1 MKTYTPLLLLAGLA
15 ALWYFWPD
23 LQSGRNKTATALADA
38 QTKADA
44 LDAAN
49 KKLQAD
55 LDAQTKAA
63 DAAAAKK

>member
-1 MKTYTPLLLLAGLA
+1 MKTYTPLLLAAVAA

-23 LQSGRNKTATALADA
+23 LQAGRNKTAVADA
-38 QTKADA
+38 KAKADA

-55 LDAQTKAA
+55 LDKQTEAAAKAAA
-63 DAAAAKK
+63 DAKK